1 MNLDLTPEL
10 IDFRRRARAWLA
22 DNVPKEP
29 RPPSSPETAAFD
41 RAWQRRLFEGGWAGI
56 NWPKAFGGAGL
67 SGVQSLIWFEEC
79 ERAEA
84 PPYGLMT
91 IAQTH
96 AGPTLIAR
104 GSEAQKAFHLPRIL
118 RGESLWC
125 QGFSEP
131 GAGSDLAAVQ
141 ARGVVDG
148 DHLVVTG
155 QKIWTSGARHA
166 DWQELL
172 VRTDPSSS
180 RHKGLTWVICDMRSP
195 GIEVRPIRT
204 MMGESEICSVFYDE
218 VRIPLANVVGE
229 VNDGW
234 SVAMSTLAFERG
246 TTFLRDQI
254 AIGAKVERAIALAQ
268 RTRLADGALAI
279 DDPAIAAKLAQAKV
293 EAVSHRAMALANVSN
308 VDRKGTP
315 GPEGSMVKLL
325 VSGTNKRLMET
336 VSEILGL
343 SFLDYA
349 DTRASN
355 PWTYDF
361 MWAWVLTIAGG
372 TSEIQREIIADRV
385 MNLPRSR

>member
-1 MNLDLTPEL
+1 MDLDVTPEL
-10 IDFRRRARAWLA
+10 TAFRERARAWLA
-22 DNVPKEP
+22 ENTPKAP
-29 RPPSSPETAAFD
+29 RPSQSAEAAAFD
-41 RAWQRRLFEGGWAGI
+41 RAWQRKLFEGGWAGI
-56 NWPKAFGGAGL
+56 NWPKEFGGAGL

-84 PPYGLMT
+84 PGYGQMT

-118 RGESLWC
+118 RGDSLWC

-141 ARGVVDG
+141 TRGVVED
-148 DHLVVTG
+148 DAIVVTG
-155 QKIWTSGARHA
+155 QKIWTSGARNA
-166 DWQELL
+166 DYQELL
-172 VRTDPSSS
+172 VRTDPDSK
-180 RHKGLTWVICDMRSP
+180 RHSGLTWIICDMRLP
-195 GIEVRPIRT
+195 GVTVQPIKT
-204 MMGESEICSVFYDE
+204 MMGESEICSVFYDG
-218 VRIPLANVVGE
+218 VRIPRENVVGA
-229 VNDGW
+229 VSDGW

-254 AIGAKVERAIALAQ
+254 SIGAKVERAIALAQ

-279 DDPAIAAKLAQAKV
+279 DDPSIAARLAQAKA

-308 VDRKGTP
+308 VDRRGAP

-325 VSGTNKRLMET
+325 VSATNKRLHE
-336 VSEILGL
+336 VVADILGL
-343 SFLDYA
+343 SFLDYEG
-349 DTRASN
+349 TRLSN
-355 PWTYDF
+355 SWTYDY
-361 MWAWVLTIAGG
+361 MWSWVLTIAGG

-385 MNLPRSR
+385 MNLPRAR

>member
-1 MNLDLTPEL
+1 MDLDVTPEL
-10 IDFRRRARAWLA
+10 TEFRERARLWLA
-22 DNVPKEP
+22 ANTPKTP
-29 RPPSSPETAAFD
+29 RPSHSAEAAAFD
-41 RAWQRRLFEGGWAGI
+41 RAWQRSLCEGGWAGI

-84 PPYGLMT
+84 PGYGQMT

-104 GSEAQKAFHLPRIL
+104 GSDAQKEFHLPRIL

-141 ARGVVDG
+141 ARGVVED
-148 DHLVVTG
+148 DCIVVTG
-155 QKIWTSGARHA
+155 QKIWTSGARNA
-166 DWQELL
+166 DYQELL
-172 VRTDPSSS
+172 VRTDPESK
-180 RHKGLTWVICDMRSP
+180 RHAGLTWIICDMRLP
-195 GIEVRPIRT
+195 GIVVQPIKT
-204 MMGESEICSVFYDE
+204 MMGESEICSVFYDG
-218 VRIPLANVVGE
+218 VRIPRANVVGE
-229 VNDGW
+229 INDGW

-254 AIGAKVERAIALAQ
+254 SIGAKVERAIALARRV
-268 RTRLADGALAI
+268 RTADGALAI
-279 DDPAIAAKLAQAKV
+279 DDPSIAARLAQAKA

-308 VDRKGTP
+308 VDRRGAP

-325 VSGTNKRLMET
+325 VSGTNKRLHE
-336 VSEILGL
+336 VVAEILGV
-343 SFLDYA
+343 SFLDYEG
-349 DTRASN
+349 TRLSN

-361 MWAWVLTIAGG
+361 MWSWVLTIAGG

-385 MNLPRSR
+385 MNLPRAR